1 MNNYINETIGY
12 LCQPTQSGL
21 SIYSS
26 ILLIIIILII
36 VTYGYIKVKYRF
48 WSMQPVFHVYNMLY
62 WIRPPGLIDYQL
74 PIQNRYVN
82 RNNISFYDFSIV
94 EQSTIDVSTKL
105 IQEHY
110 LKVKDAHYN
119 PKVNNIVPYF
129 QGHQDPCFL
138 STYVI
143 KDLLGE
149 KETIGT
155 MTSRPL
161 HVYLYGKKMS
171 VHYVDHL
178 CVHRGHRN
186 KGIAPE
192 LIQTHNYYQCRA
204 NPKIMCSLFKK
215 ETDLTG
221 IVPLTIYKTYCFDMN
236 MWKQKVTLHSSIQIV
251 EVNKRN
257 IHILHD
263 FLKHMIL
270 ATDKFSCFI
279 MSSIGNILR
288 LIETKNIFVYIA
300 LQKDNIL
307 SAYFFRDSSL
317 TYDDEGVLECFC
329 TLNNVDSIKSSKNSD
344 IFVYMF
350 SHALKKVCAEKKDM
364 RYLLIENNSDTK
376 EILVN
381 IMMKYVPMFE
391 SPTAYYLYNYGVRP
405 IEEFRVCIIN

>member
-12 LCQPTQSGL
+12 LCKPTQSGL

-26 ILLIIIILII
+26 FLLIILILII

-48 WSMQPVFHVYNMLY
+48 WSMQPVFHVYNILY
-62 WIRPPGLIDYQL
+62 WIRAPGLIDDQL

-82 RNNISFYDFSIV
+82 RNNISFYDFSVI
-94 EQSTIDVSTKL
+94 EQNTLDISTKL

-119 PKVNNIVPYF
+119 PEVNNIVPYF
-129 QGHQDPCFL
+129 KGHQNPCFL
-138 STYVI
+138 STYFI

-149 KETIGT
+149 KEIIGT
-155 MTSRPL
+155 ITSRPL
-161 HVYLYGKKMS
+161 DVYLYGKKMS

-178 CVHRGHRN
+178 CVHGGHRN

-192 LIQTHNYYQCRA
+192 LIQTLNYYQCRA

-236 MWKQKVTLHSSIQIV
+236 TWKQKVTLHSSIQIV
-251 EVNKRN
+251 EVNKKN

-263 FLKHMIL
+263 FLKMMIL
-270 ATDKFSCFI
+270 GTDKFSCFI
-279 MSSIGNILR
+279 MSSIGNILS
-288 LIETKNIFVYIA
+288 LIESKNIFVYIS
-300 LQKDNIL
+300 LQKDNVL

-329 TLNNVDSIKSSKNSD
+329 TLNNVDNTKSNKNSD
-344 IFVYMF
+344 LFVYMF
-350 SHALKKVCAEKKDM
+350 SHALKKVCSENKNM

-381 IMMKYVPMFE
+381 IMMKYMPMFE